1 MSHFPVFFAILM
13 VIARLVPL
21 VISRYADLSLARVR
35 ARSLAAL
42 LATARPGVLVME
54 RDADGGVI
62 VVATVVITDGA
73 GKDQDEP
80 ARV

>member
-1 MSHFPVFFAILM
+1 MSHFSVFFAILM

-35 ARSLAAL
+35 ARSRAELLAAV
-42 LATARPGVLVME
+42 RPGVLVME
-54 RDADGGVI
+54 RDADGSAI
-62 VVATVVITDGA
+62 VVAAATDG
-73 GKDQDEP
+73 KDRNEP